1 MDDMISGLPCHGPA
15 PECNAWQRMRLEEPV
30 SATGHGTE
38 KKHHRKNDPQP
49 QQMALLADIHRQR
62 CTIINGIG
70 RFGKRIQAHLRND
83 FWVIA
88 HVWEGELTVV
98 AFRGIH
104 IVQTH
109 APS

>member
-1 MDDMISGLPCHGPA
+1 
-15 PECNAWQRMRLEEPV
+15 MRLEEPV

-70 RFGKRIQAHLRND
+70 RFGK
-83 FWVIA
+83 
-88 HVWEGELTVV
+88 
-98 AFRGIH
+98 
-104 IVQTH
+104 
-109 APS
+109 